1 MTTAHV
7 ESEPS
12 AGQRTLRLDLSWC
25 GTAFAGWQRQPGQRT
40 VQGVVEEALV
50 RLLGAPVSLVGCGRT
65 DAGTHAWHHVSSVRV
80 RSERS
85 AAEVERALEALL
97 PPDVSVRGVRDVDAA
112 FHAQRDALWK
122 WYRYRVLVS
131 RRRQPLA
138 GSRAWRRG
146 HAPAREALQA
156 AVEPLRGRHDFASF
170 ANVGSTPGPT
180 VRTLHAL
187 AWHAGSAQGDE
198 GLVAPDAVH
207 DPAHDYP
214 HGAPFLALDV
224 VGDGF
229 LWKMVRTIVG
239 TSWRAASLADPA
251 GHVREVLQACDRRA
265 AGPAAP
271 AEGLT
276 LMAVALRGE
285 TEPALPAHLTAR
297 WHAPNA
303 APGPSPE
310 LPEAS
315 RSMPDGGVTGAS
327 PVPRRSS

>member
-1 MTTAHV
+1 MTTTSL
-7 ESEPS
+7 ENDLST
-12 AGQRTLRLDLSWC
+12 GQRTLRIDLAWC
-25 GTAFAGWQRQPGQRT
+25 GTAFSGWQRQPGQRT
-40 VQGVVEEALV
+40 VQGVVEEALA
-50 RLLGAPVSLVGCGRT
+50 RLLGTPVSVVGCGRT

-80 RSERS
+80 SSQRP
-85 AAEVERALEALL
+85 ADEVERALEALL
-97 PPDVSVRGVRDVDAA
+97 PADVSVRGVRDVEAV

-187 AWHAGSAQGDE
+187 EWHAGLAQGDE
-198 GLVAPDAVH
+198 GLARCEEGLPRRD
-207 DPAHDYP
+207 DL
-214 HGAPFLALDV
+214 HGAPYLALDV

-239 TSWRAASLADPA
+239 TAWHAASLADPA
-251 GHVREVLQACDRRA
+251 AHMRDVLLAGDRRA

-276 LMAVALRGE
+276 LMAVAMRGE
-285 TEPALPAHLTAR
+285 AAPTLPSHLAAS
-297 WHAPNA
+297 WHAPSTSDPL
-303 APGPSPE
+303 PGASPSTPE
-310 LPEAS
+310 
-315 RSMPDGGVTGAS
+315 GGVTGAS